1 MTFSS
6 HSPLT
11 LTLTSTY
18 DPYLDLQVVVM
29 DNDMVLL
36 GNIDELAEHAEA
48 PGMVWHTATVLARKE
63 RSAVTGGMF
72 VLKPDAEEYARAL
85 HHLYH
90 ELNLRPTG
98 GRGGG
103 VNAGRRCYDGSDQ
116 APGPA
121 CRHASPRLA
130 GLRSRARFAVCS

>member
-1 MTFSS
+1 
-6 HSPLT
+6 
-11 LTLTSTY
+11 
-18 DPYLDLQVVVM
+18 M

-48 PGMVWHTATVLARKE
+48 PGMVWHTATVLAKKE

-72 VLKPDAEEYARAL
+72 VLKPDAAEYARAL

-103 VNAGRRCYDGSDQ
+103 INAGRRCYDGSDQ
-116 APGPA
+116 APRPA
-121 CRHASPRLA
+121 CHHASPRWAPQPRTSLPRQA
-130 GLRSRARFAVCS
+130 AS